1 MRAHE
6 VRQII
11 RSVFADWCRAHG
23 FRRTKGHDAGWYH
36 PVEEH
41 FFVIKFQ
48 PGLFWGEHWGGG
60 VRCWVSVRDQIH
72 RPLGPHQPVVW
83 RPVVS
88 LVSDADR
95 ETMRHWYN
103 EAAAK
108 TTVPDESDDPLAHTE
123 RRHAETLKVPLVEP
137 LPTENDILMRFHTED
152 DLRRWA
158 KFVLDRLPDWL
169 RVLTA
174 DWSASPH
181 PANLRAMKL
190 HQPFWDAIRAEPDSD
205 VPRLAY
211 ADWLEQRGDPWA
223 EVVRIQCRYADGDRP
238 YNLPWDTRVRLE
250 ELLKVHQHRW
260 DRGAHDLGVK
270 VWFWRGM
277 VEGVSCSAAK
287 FLEVGPRLLEAFP
300 HIHMVEID
308 GIQGRGAKLAASCEL
323 SAARSLQLKELAGD
337 DGERIIRSP
346 HLTRIEK
353 LRVGL
358 PCPIDLA
365 WLLDMPVARRL
376 RELDLSRSKLTAEV
390 LGLFGQTDAAA
401 GLETLVLDTTGMDDE
416 MARRLSEV
424 TTFRNL
430 KRLSVSDNRS
440 LGTAGI
446 TAILQAEFAPRLEA
460 LEFAYERLDASRI
473 KRLIE
478 SIASSTASAQ
488 RHAKASE
495 T

>member
-1 MRAHE
+1 ML
-6 VRQII
+6 
-11 RSVFADWCRAHG
+11 
-23 FRRTKGHDAGWYH
+23 TK
-36 PVEEH
+36 
-41 FFVIKFQ
+41 
-48 PGLFWGEHWGGG
+48 
-60 VRCWVSVRDQIH
+60 
-72 RPLGPHQPVVW
+72 
-83 RPVVS
+83 
-88 LVSDADR
+88 
-95 ETMRHWYN
+95 
-103 EAAAK
+103 
-108 TTVPDESDDPLAHTE
+108 
-123 RRHAETLKVPLVEP
+123 
-137 LPTENDILMRFHTED
+137 
-152 DLRRWA
+152 
-158 KFVLDRLPDWL
+158 LDRS
-169 RVLTA
+169 
-174 DWSASPH
+174 SARCSP
-181 PANLRAMKL
+181 
-190 HQPFWDAIRAEPDSD
+190 I
-205 VPRLAY
+205 
-211 ADWLEQRGDPWA
+211 G
-223 EVVRIQCRYADGDRP
+223 VVRIQCRYADGNFP

-260 DRGAHDLGVK
+260 DRGADDLGVK

-287 FLEVGPRLLEAFP
+287 FLEVGPRLLEALP
-300 HIHMVEID
+300 HIQMVEIY
-308 GIQGRGAKLAASCEL
+308 GIQGRGAKLAASREL

-353 LRVGL
+353 LWVAL
-358 PCPIDLA
+358 PCPTDLA
-365 WLLDMPVARRL
+365 WLLDKPVTRRL
-376 RELDLSRSKLTAEV
+376 RVLDLSGSKLTAEV

-416 MARRLSEV
+416 MARRLGEV

-430 KRLSVSDNRS
+430 KRLSVAHNRR

-460 LEFAYERLDASRI
+460 LEFAYDRLDASRI